1 MRGGL
6 GRRPV
11 IDAQLVT
18 KMAEVEASFEQTL
31 VDMADPDIA
40 GDQLRYTE
48 VAKRHSELKPVVET
62 YHAYEAAHRE
72 ADEAR
77 ELANA
82 ESDEEMLAYFRE
94 QIETKS
100 GRGREAHCQA
110 AAPAGPEGPE
120 R

>member
-1 MRGGL
+1 M
-6 GRRPV
+6 

-18 KMAEVEASFEQTL
+18 RMAEVEASYDQTL

-48 VAKRHSELKPVVET
+48 VAKHHSELKPLVET
-62 YHAYEAAHRE
+62 YHAYQAASTE

-82 ESDEEMLAYFRE
+82 ESDEEMLAFFRE
-94 QIETKS
+94 QVETK
-100 GRGREAHCQA
+100 EAEAEALLAKLHLLLV
-110 AAPAGPEGPE
+110 PKDPNDDKDVI
-120 R
+120 